1 MLSLLEIIFAAVAFV
16 GSLIYFN
23 KKSLQIS
30 VWRAM
35 GISILIILAA
45 IALFVLTGSRFMS
58 IIIVPTIICSVYV
71 STLYREML
79 IRIHERQQ
87 KLLKQREG

>member
-1 MLSLLEIIFAAVAFV
+1 MLEIIFAAAAFV

-23 KKSLQIS
+23 KKTLKSKSIWKAIGL
-30 VWRAM
+30 
-35 GISILIILAA
+35 SILIILAA

-58 IIIVPTIICSVYV
+58 IIIVSTTICSVYI

-79 IRIHERQQ
+79 TRIHKRQQ
-87 KLLKQREG
+87 QLLKQREG